1 MHIKLDDIP
10 FQCNPP
16 KPLTLSLPEIDAA
29 IEQIEKLLQKCAIVE
44 TVHEPGDFV
53 SNVSLTLKH
62 NGGHRMILNLK
73 PFNKYVEYHYFK
85 MECLNHILATI
96 TQNCWMAIFD
106 FTNAYLTVAISGYH
120 VQFLKFQWQGKLYMY
135 VVLPFGITYS

>member
-1 MHIKLDDIP
+1 MHIKLNDIP

-29 IEQIEKLLQKCAIVE
+29 IEQIEKLLQKCAIVK

-53 SNVSLTLKH
+53 SNVFLTPKH
-62 NGGHRMILNLK
+62 NGGYCMILNLK
-73 PFNKYVEYHYFK
+73 PFNKYVEYHHFK
-85 MECLNHILATI
+85 MECLNDILATI

-120 VQFLKFQWQGKLYMY
+120 VQFLKFQWHGKLYMY
-135 VVLPFGITYS
+135 VVLPFGIAYS